1 MNDMPIAMSLASA
14 AALFILFLKLNI
26 RRVLGLD
33 PWVDIGS
40 TVFLVTMFS
49 GTATGAAAAM
59 FAGVFL
65 SLMLYIARGVCGY
78 ERLVR
83 DGWHWRWKFYPPKW
97 RSHP

>member
-1 MNDMPIAMSLASA
+1 MNDFPIAMSLAAA

-26 RRVLGLD
+26 RRVLGFE

-40 TVFLVTMFS
+40 TIFLISIFS

-65 SLMLYIARGVCGY
+65 SILLYIARGIFGY
-78 ERLVR
+78 EKLVR
-83 DGWHWRWKFYPPKW
+83 NGWQFSWKYQPPRWR
-97 RSHP
+97 RR